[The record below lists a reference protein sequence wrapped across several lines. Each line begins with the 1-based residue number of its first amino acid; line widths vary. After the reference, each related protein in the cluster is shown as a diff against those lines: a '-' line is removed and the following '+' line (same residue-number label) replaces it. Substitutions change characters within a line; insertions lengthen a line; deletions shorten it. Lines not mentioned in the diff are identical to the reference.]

1 MLSTLN
7 DLFRTLTAPDTTRD
21 APPSDH
27 TLQLATAVLLV
38 EIMRADASIQ
48 SAEKRTSLEAL
59 REQFTLG
66 DDELARLL
74 ELAEA
79 EADEAPDFYT
89 FTSKLNKGFDIEQ
102 KIRIVEY
109 LWRVALSDGHI
120 SHHEN
125 HLMRKLGD
133 LLYIPHA
140 EYIAAKQRAR
150 NKVVHD

>member
-1 MLSTLN
+1 
-7 DLFRTLTAPDTTRD
+7 
-21 APPSDH
+21 
-27 TLQLATAVLLV
+27 
-38 EIMRADASIQ
+38 MRADNSIQ
-48 SAEKRTSLEAL
+48 ATEKRAALEAL
-59 REQFTLG
+59 REQFSLT

-74 ELAEA
+74 ELAKA
-79 EADEAPDFYT
+79 EADEAPDFYN

-109 LWRVALSDGHI
+109 LWQVALSDGHI

-140 EYIAAKQRAR
+140 DYIAAKQRAR
-150 NKVVHD
+150 AQQGGA